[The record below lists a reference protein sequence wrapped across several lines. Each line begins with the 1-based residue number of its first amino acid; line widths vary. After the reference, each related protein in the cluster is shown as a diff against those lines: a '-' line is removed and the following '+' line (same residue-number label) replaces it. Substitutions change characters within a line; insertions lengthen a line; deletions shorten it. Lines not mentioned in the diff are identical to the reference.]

1 MSGTDVISETREGE
15 PRPPELT
22 YGALFLKFLRFGFLA
37 FGGPVAQIGMIRR
50 DLVEREG
57 WMSGDRFNRL
67 LAVMQALPGPE
78 AHELCV
84 HMGMRARGRIGGILA
99 GLGFMLPGLLLML
112 ALAWAYFLIDFD
124 QPWIA
129 GAMLAIQAVV
139 IGLILRAVHR
149 IGAHVLHERGMWVL
163 AIGAGVATLAGVSF
177 WIVLPATGAIHALR
191 ALGKPWLAVLVA
203 AGATLLAVALTVTG
217 IAPSMPD
224 LAPAGTDVAG
234 PGTASA
240 WLIFLSG
247 LKAGLLTFGG
257 AYTAIPFMRQDMAGR
272 GWISDGQFLDG
283 VALAGV
289 LPAPLIIFA
298 TFVGYVAGGFGGA
311 LAMTAGVFLPAF
323 AFSLIFYERLESL
336 LDVKA
341 IRALLDGVTAGVV
354 GVIAATSLQLAAGL
368 MAEAAAPARVA
379 VLAGVATL
387 GLVVAYRWKS
397 GWAMPVLVALA
408 GLIGAGMLAR

>member
-1 MSGTDVISETREGE
+1 MSGPDTLVANNEAE

-22 YGALFLKFLRFGFLA
+22 YGALFLKFLRFGLLA

-57 WMSGDRFNRL
+57 WMSGERFNRL

-99 GLGFMLPGLLLML
+99 GLGFMLPGLMLML
-112 ALAWAYFLIDFD
+112 GLAWAYFLIDFD
-124 QPWIA
+124 RPWIA

-149 IGAHVLHERGMWVL
+149 IGAHVLHDRGLWLL
-163 AIGAGVATLAGVSF
+163 AIAAGVATLAGVSF
-177 WIVLPATGAIHALR
+177 WIVLPAAGAIHALR
-191 ALGKPWLAVLVA
+191 ELGKPWRAALVA
-203 AGATLLAVALTVTG
+203 VGATLLAVALAVTG
-217 IAPSMPD
+217 AAPSVLD
-224 LAPAGTDVAG
+224 LTLAGTDVAG
-234 PGTASA
+234 PGNVSA
-240 WLIFLSG
+240 CVIFLSG

-257 AYTAIPFMRQDMAGR
+257 AYTAIPFMRQEMAGR

-298 TFVGYVAGGFGGA
+298 TFVGYVAGGFTGA
-311 LAMTAGVFLPAF
+311 MAMTAGVFLPAF
-323 AFSLIFYERLESL
+323 AFSLIFYERLEGL

-341 IRALLDGVTAGVV
+341 IRSLLDGVTAGVV
-354 GVIAATSLQLAAGL
+354 GLIAATSLQLAAGV
-368 MAEAAAPARVA
+368 ATEASSAGRVA
-379 VLAGVATL
+379 VLAMVALL

-397 GWAMPVLVALA
+397 GWAVPVVIGLA
-408 GLIGAGMLAR
+408 GLIGAWLLGR